1 MYEQG
6 FYAWEETLKHNAYI
20 LMCQLLAMEN
30 FGKLA
35 YFSDAPD
42 LVNDL
47 LSAGDP
53 ELNKNIMSLAALA
66 RANDDSRSGLA
77 QHSAQHPNGVGT
89 LTQDGNDAVLTAREA
104 CNKLIHSKSSSLT
117 FESTTEHPL
126 YAEAYRL
133 NGIED
138 DEEYRIPFLT
148 LRGERQNGREWVAR
162 VNMVQWIFA
171 VAGFGA

>member
-6 FYAWEETLKHNAYI
+6 FYAWEETLKHTAYV
-20 LMCQLLAMEN
+20 LMCQLLSMES

-42 LVNDL
+42 AVNDL
-47 LSAGDP
+47 LGWGEA

-66 RANDDSRSGLA
+66 RANDDARQGLA
-77 QHSAQHPNGVGT
+77 WHSEQHPAGVGT
-89 LTQDGNDAVLTAREA
+89 LTQDGKAEALTAREA
-104 CNKLIHSKSSSLT
+104 CNKLIHSKSSKLI
-117 FESTTEHPL
+117 FETTREHPL

-138 DEEYRIPFLT
+138 DNNYRVPFLEVT
-148 LRGERQNGREWVAR
+148 GERQNGREWVAR
-162 VNMVQWIFA
+162 VDMIKWIFA
-171 VAGFGA
+171 VTGFGA